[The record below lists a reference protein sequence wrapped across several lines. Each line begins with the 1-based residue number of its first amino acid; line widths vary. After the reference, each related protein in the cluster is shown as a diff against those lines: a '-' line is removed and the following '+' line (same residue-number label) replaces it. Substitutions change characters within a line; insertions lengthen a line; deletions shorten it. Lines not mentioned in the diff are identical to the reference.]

1 MTVVE
6 LIILQNFV
14 HLGDVQ
20 ISTEL
25 QIICRS
31 RGAIRVLAFKLERN
45 NFDFNCERKKV
56 LPMLL
61 LQQYDVFQKRICI
74 LKEPT
79 STKSNGS
86 IVAFVVLLF
95 AWETLVL
102 SLQLQRPTI
111 LYRKA
116 SDFTKR
122 EERRGT
128 CKLYK
133 AMALFSQIKNFKFHP
148 SSERLVHACKENI
161 GICDLICMHF
171 CRLKKPGNELNISK
185 QCQFEYI
192 IEHWL
197 APRMLQSQGEMK

>member
-1 MTVVE
+1 MVVVKTFLCTQMTVVE
-6 LIILQNFV
+6 LIIPQNCV

-45 NFDFNCERKKV
+45 NFDFILWKKKKFS
-56 LPMLL
+56 LCCFCNNMMC
-61 LQQYDVFQKRICI
+61 FQKRICI

-95 AWETLVL
+95 AWETFVL

-133 AMALFSQIKNFKFHP
+133 AMALFSKI
-148 SSERLVHACKENI
+148 
-161 GICDLICMHF
+161 
-171 CRLKKPGNELNISK
+171 
-185 QCQFEYI
+185 
-192 IEHWL
+192 
-197 APRMLQSQGEMK
+197 

>member
-1 MTVVE
+1 MVKTFLCTQMTVVE

-45 NFDFNCERKKV
+45 NFDFILWKK
-56 LPMLL
+56 
-61 LQQYDVFQKRICI
+61 
-74 LKEPT
+74 
-79 STKSNGS
+79 KSS
-86 IVAFVVLLF
+86 PYVAFATIWCVSKKGIAYWRRPQAQNLMDPSLP
-95 AWETLVL
+95 L
-102 SLQLQRPTI
+102 SCFCLHGKRSFYLYNLKDNFWPTI

-116 SDFTKR
+116 SVFTKR

-133 AMALFSQIKNFKFHP
+133 AMALFSKIKNFKFRP
-148 SSERLVHACKENI
+148 NSERLVHACKESI
-161 GICDLICMHF
+161 GICDLMCISADWK
-171 CRLKKPGNELNISK
+171 RPGNKLNILK
-185 QCQFEYI
+185 QC
-192 IEHWL
+192 
-197 APRMLQSQGEMK
+197 